1 MQNNLFLK
9 AVLPLLLSFFGLT
22 TQAQKSATGGHG
34 GHTVSLEVTEKG
46 TKEPVI
52 MGTCQLKPA
61 GAMAVTDMDGKAT
74 LKNVPSGTYTL
85 TISYV
90 GFEPIS
96 TQVKVERNMSLK
108 FQMIP
113 TSLAL
118 KEVTVTAKRNES
130 GTSTSSIVGRQA
142 IDHLQANSLA
152 DIMQLI
158 PGQLMGNQDL
168 TSQSNLQ
175 LRTLVNNNTSA
186 FGSSIVVDG
195 MPMSNNGNVSQGSFS
210 STAFA
215 GTDLRQVSADNIN
228 EVEVI
233 RGIPSAEYGDL
244 TSGLVVVHSKVGVTP
259 WQAKAKINP
268 STMNYSLGKG
278 FNLGKAGI
286 LNINADYA
294 QAWGDPRQKT
304 RSYDRYTLNL
314 GYGYD
319 ISKKWHTNTKLR
331 IMNAKDWSGN
341 DPDAIDDGTYFENK
355 NLNINVTH
363 NGRIQVDKPLMRTLS
378 YTAGLS
384 VSKADTKNS
393 SYVTGS
399 GGMIP
404 IITAMETGYYAVPW
418 MTQSYL
424 ATGITE
430 SRPGNLY
437 LKVNDAF
444 FLRKGKTIQSFK
456 LGADYRYD
464 WNNGKGYYN
473 EDDAHPY
480 RPNSDGRPR
489 AFSDIPGLHQ
499 LSAYA
504 EDALT
509 WNINKVNRL
518 KATAGIRFT
527 AMQPFGD
534 VATTAVSP
542 RLNMSFDVTKW
553 MTLRGGVG
561 MNSKTPG
568 LNYLYPDKKY
578 NDRVAASYM
587 PQNDPAAQLL
597 YYHTQ
602 MYEVKFSKDMKN
614 ATTTKVEVG
623 VDFKLPG
630 NRHLSLLAY
639 RDKTPKGF
647 GPVTEYMT
655 YTANYF
661 GTEALIISPGQA
673 TQINFNSPTRQDVIF
688 MTTGRVGNT
697 NSTTNRGIEFDI
709 DFGEIKP
716 LRTQL
721 MFSGALNET
730 KTWSTDTD
738 SRSIPASLLPTSYSA
753 YGLTPCKVVYPSGQD
768 YDKYRRFVNTLR
780 TVTHIPE
787 LKMVASFTAQVI
799 WQDYRHSAIFEKR
812 PIGWIDTDLQ
822 YHEVTSQTEIEGV
835 SMERLT
841 LKSSDALPVK
851 QPVTWN
857 LQGRLTKELGKI
869 GQLSLYVNNLMF
881 YEPYMKTNISN
892 TLVQRNTGTF
902 SYGVEL
908 SFNL

>member
-1 MQNNLFLK
+1 MKNYRITK
-9 AVLPLLLSFFGLT
+9 AVLSLLFLCMSIVGY
-22 TQAQKSATGGHG
+22 AQKT
-34 GHTVSLEVTEKG
+34 GHTINIVVTEKDS
-46 TKEPVI
+46 KESVI
-52 MGTCQLKPA
+52 MASCVLKPT
-61 GAMAVTDMDGKAT
+61 GAMTVTDIDGKAFFH
-74 LKNVPSGTYTL
+74 NVPKGTYTL
-85 TISYV
+85 NITYV
-90 GFEPIS
+90 GFEPIN
-96 TQVKVERNMSLK
+96 TTVKVERDMNLK
-108 FQMIP
+108 FQMTP
-113 TSLAL
+113 TSLSL

-130 GTSTSSIVGRQA
+130 GSSTSSIVGRQA

-158 PGQLMGNQDL
+158 PGQLMGNQDM
-168 TSQSNLQ
+168 TAQSNLQ
-175 LRTLVNNNTSA
+175 IRTLVNNNTSA
-186 FGSSIVVDG
+186 FGSSVVVDG
-195 MPMSNNGNVSQGSFS
+195 MPMSNNGAMTQGQFS
-210 STAFA
+210 STAFT

-286 LNINADYA
+286 LNISTDYA

-304 RSYDRYTLNL
+304 RSFDRYTLNL

-319 ISKKWHTNTKLR
+319 FTKKWHTNTKLR

-341 DPDAIDDGTYFENK
+341 DPDAIDDGTYYENK
-355 NLNINVTH
+355 NLNVNVTH

-384 VSKADTKNS
+384 FTRSDNKNS
-393 SYVTGS
+393 SYVTSS

-404 IITAMETGYYAVPW
+404 IITAMETGYYQVPW

-456 LGADYRYD
+456 VGADYRYD
-464 WNNGKGYYN
+464 WNNGRGYYN
-473 EDDAHPY
+473 EDDQKPY
-480 RPNSDGRPR
+480 RPNADGRPR
-489 AFSDIPGLHQ
+489 AFSDIPSLHQ
-499 LSAYA
+499 ISAYA

-518 KATAGIRFT
+518 KATAGLRFT

-534 VATTAVSP
+534 VATYALSP
-542 RLNMSFDVTKW
+542 RLNLSMGITKW
-553 MTLRGGVG
+553 MTLRGGIG

-578 NDRVAASYM
+578 EDRVAVSYM
-587 PQNDPAAQLL
+587 PQTDQVAQLL

-602 MYEVKFSKDMKN
+602 MYEVKYSKDMKN
-614 ATTTKVEVG
+614 ATTTKVELG

-630 NRHLSLLAY
+630 NRHLGILAY

-647 GPVTEYMT
+647 GPVTEYLT
-655 YTANYF
+655 YTSNFY
-661 GTEALIISPGQA
+661 GPDALIITPGQA
-673 TQINFNSPTRQDVIF
+673 TQVNFDTPTRQDVIF

-697 NSTTNRGIEFDI
+697 NSTINRGVEFDF

-716 LRTQL
+716 LRTQI
-721 MFSGALNET
+721 MFNGALSET
-730 KTWSTDTD
+730 KTWSTDMVA
-738 SRSIPASLLPTSYSA
+738 RSIPASLLPTSYSA
-753 YGLTPCKVVYPSGQD
+753 YGLTPCKVVYPAGLD

-799 WQDYRHSAIFEKR
+799 WQDYRHSFVADKAV
-812 PIGWIDTDLQ
+812 IGWIDTNLQ
-822 YHEVTSQTEIEGV
+822 YHEVTNQTEIEGV
-835 SMERLT
+835 SIDRLFISAT
-841 LKSSDALPVK
+841 DAKPVK

-857 LQGRLTKELGKI
+857 LQGRLTKELGSI
-869 GQLSLYVNNLMF
+869 GSLSLYVNNLMF
-881 YEPYMKTNISN
+881 YEPYMKNNQTT
-892 TLVQRNTGTF
+892 TLTQRNTGTF

>member
-1 MQNNLFLK
+1 MQNNLVKK
-9 AVLPLLLSFFGLT
+9 AVLPLLLWCLCLGAT
-22 TQAQKSATGGHG
+22 AQKNSSGARG
-34 GHTVSLEVTEKG
+34 GHTVSIEVLEKG
-46 TKEPVI
+46 TKEAVI
-52 MGTCQLKPA
+52 MGTCQLKPT
-61 GAMAVTDMDGKAT
+61 GAMTVTDMDGKAT
-74 LKNVPSGTYTL
+74 FKNVPNGTYTL
-85 TISYV
+85 IISYV
-90 GFEPIS
+90 GFEPIT
-96 TQVKVERNMSLK
+96 TQVKVDRNMNMK
-108 FQMIP
+108 FQMTP

-210 STAFA
+210 ATSFA

-286 LNINADYA
+286 LNVNADYA

-304 RSYDRYTLNL
+304 RSYDRYTLNV

-319 ISKKWHTNTKLR
+319 LTKKWHTNTKLR
-331 IMNAKDWSGN
+331 VMSAKDWSGN
-341 DPDAIDDGTYFENK
+341 DPDALDDGTYNENK

-384 VSKADTKNS
+384 FTRTDTKNS
-393 SYVTGS
+393 SYVTAS

-404 IITAMETGYYAVPW
+404 IITAMETGYYEVPW

-430 SRPGNLY
+430 SRPGNLF
-437 LKVNDAF
+437 LKVNDSF
-444 FLRKGKTIQSFK
+444 FFRTGKTIQSFK
-456 LGADYRYD
+456 VGADYRYE
-464 WNNGKGYYN
+464 WNNGRGYYN
-473 EDDAHPY
+473 ADDKLPY
-480 RPNSDGRPR
+480 RPNADGRPR
-489 AFSDIPGLHQ
+489 AFSDIPSLNQ

-509 WNINKVNRL
+509 WNINKVNKL
-518 KATAGIRFT
+518 KATAGLRFT
-527 AMQPFGD
+527 TLQPFGD
-534 VATTAVSP
+534 VATYALSP

-553 MTLRGGVG
+553 LTLRGGIG

-578 NDRVAASYM
+578 EDRVAASYM
-587 PQNDPAAQLL
+587 PQSDPVAQLL

-602 MYEVKFSKDMKN
+602 MYEVKYSKDMKN

-623 VDFKLPG
+623 VDVKLPG
-630 NRHLSLLAY
+630 NRRLSVLAY
-639 RDKTPKGF
+639 QDKTPKGF
-647 GPVTEYMT
+647 GAVTEYTT
-655 YTANYF
+655 YTSNFY
-661 GTEALIISPGQA
+661 GPEALIITAGQP
-673 TQINFNSPTRQDVIF
+673 TRINFDAPTRQDIIF

-697 NSTTNRGIEFDI
+697 NSTNNRGIEFDI
-709 DFGEIKP
+709 DFGEIRA
-716 LRTQL
+716 LRTQIQL
-721 MFSGALNET
+721 SGALNET
-730 KTWSTDTD
+730 KTWSTGMNAQ
-738 SRSIPASLLPTSYSA
+738 SIPASLLPTSYSA

-799 WQDYRHSAIFEKR
+799 WQDYRHTFMAEKR
-812 PIGWIDTDLQ
+812 PIGWIDTNLQ
-822 YHEVTSQTEIEGV
+822 YHEVTNQSEIEGV
-835 SMERLT
+835 DIDRL
-841 LKSSDALPVK
+841 LLRYSDSKPVK

-857 LQGRLTKELGKI
+857 LQGRLSKELGKI

-892 TLVQRNTGTF
+892 SLVQRNTNSF